1 MGSSAVVAP
10 PPASVA
16 RRRAPRF
23 PATARE
29 QGPASSTRSR
39 PATPRK
45 ERFDLHH
52 DVRVELGDSHDLL
65 AEVTPHRVP
74 PGRPAGSGALTP
86 LGITSCLDPDHR
98 CVERI
103 TTIAGRSAAGATF
116 LSATDQDSHRLD
128 TDQSQIRTMARLSPA
143 FWPGFLSASNR
154 CKSVAVFDLWPTQS
168 RGGRS
173 ASTSPSRS
181 GRRPSSQ
188 GRRNR
193 SPRSRSRPARSPA
206 AGP

>member
-1 MGSSAVVAP
+1 MGLSAEVAP
-10 PPASVA
+10 PAAAAAVA
-16 RRRAPRF
+16 RRRVPRI

-29 QGPASSTRSR
+29 QDSASSTRPQ

-45 ERFDLHH
+45 ERFDQHY
-52 DVRVELGDSHDLL
+52 DVRVESAASHDFL
-65 AEVTPHRVP
+65 AKVNPHRVP
-74 PGRPAGSGALTP
+74 PGRPAGRRALTL
-86 LGITSCLDPDHR
+86 LGITSCLGPGHR

-103 TTIAGRSAAGATF
+103 TTIAGPSRAGATF
-116 LSATDQDSHRLD
+116 LSATDQEQR
-128 TDQSQIRTMARLSPA
+128 
-143 FWPGFLSASNR
+143 AS
-154 CKSVAVFDLWPTQS
+154 QS